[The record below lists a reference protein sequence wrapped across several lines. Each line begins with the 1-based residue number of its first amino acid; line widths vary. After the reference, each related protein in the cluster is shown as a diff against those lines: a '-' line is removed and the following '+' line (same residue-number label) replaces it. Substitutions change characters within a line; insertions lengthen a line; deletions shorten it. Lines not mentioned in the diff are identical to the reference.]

1 MRRWIVHALAAFAL
15 LLPPAVPAFVE
26 EPFVVDD
33 IRVEGAE
40 RLEVGTVL
48 NYLPV
53 RAGETFSQDDA
64 RRAVRALY
72 DTGLFRDVALYRE
85 GDILVVEVD
94 ERPAITE
101 INIDGDFSIEEEDL
115 LRSLEQIGLARGR
128 IFDRS
133 LFAQIGQVL
142 REQMYSRG
150 KYAMELE
157 TDVRELD
164 QDRVAIDITLREGRT
179 ARIRQINIIGNE
191 AFSDA
196 ELKDLM
202 DSAVPGPLSLWSSAD
217 EYSRTQL
224 EGDLEDIRSH
234 YLNRGYADFSISS
247 SQVTITPDRKEIY
260 ISINIDEGERYKF
273 GSIEIQGDLPVPMEE
288 LEDRIVIR
296 EGDAFSRQLLI
307 ESRSG
312 IADRLADDGYAFAN
326 INIIPRSNTE
336 ERRVDVRFDVEPGK
350 KVHVRRISFTGH
362 VATEDIVYRRE
373 LRQFEG
379 AQYSPSA
386 VDRSRVR
393 LQRLP
398 QVQSVEVSTSRVP
411 GRDDQ
416 IDVEFSIM
424 ERPTGS
430 FSVGAGL
437 SSSQGIVF
445 NVGLEQ
451 KNLLGTGRDL
461 KFNVDTSE
469 ENRRFIIRYTNPY
482 YTDWGMSRSLR
493 LAYEETDPTRITDTR
508 NFFSDRLA
516 VGFDYGIPI
525 SEFES
530 VDLGLG
536 IEGTRIGTTESTP
549 GEILDFLDERGDEF
563 AYLKATVGYRNDSRN
578 RTIFADRGAL
588 NRIWSSFVLPGGDIE
603 FAKVTYSFE
612 GYTQLT
618 DKLVFSP
625 SFRIDWGSGYAG
637 DEDLPFFER
646 FFAGGIRSVRGYAGG
661 SLGPKFD
668 NGDPSGGDL
677 RTVGSLELVFPP
689 PFSPESPNTRLS
701 AFYDFGTVFENVDAY
716 DVDDLRTSLGV
727 SFNWR
732 SPIGPLSFSYAEAL
746 NPQQGDET
754 EKFQFTIGTLF

>member
-1 MRRWIVHALAAFAL
+1 MRRWIVHALAALGL

-53 RAGETFSQDDA
+53 RAGETFSQEDA

-72 DTGLFRDVALYRE
+72 DTGLFRDVALHRE

-164 QDRVAIDITLREGRT
+164 PDRVAIDITLREGKT

-191 AFSDA
+191 AFSDE

-202 DSAVPGPLSLWSSAD
+202 DSGIPGPLSLWSSAD

-224 EGDLEDIRSH
+224 EGDLENIRSH

-260 ISINIDEGERYKF
+260 ITINIDEGERYIF
-273 GSIEIQGDLPVPMEE
+273 GSVEIQGDLPVPREE

-326 INIIPRSNTE
+326 INIIPRSDTE

-379 AQYSPSA
+379 AQYSPAA

-398 QVQSVEVSTSRVP
+398 QVQSVELSTSRVP

-416 IDVEFSIM
+416 IDVELSIT

-437 SSSQGIVF
+437 SSSQGVVF

-461 KFNVDTSE
+461 KLNVDTSE

-482 YTDWGMSRSLR
+482 YTDWGVSRSLR
-493 LAYEETDPTRITDTR
+493 LSYEETDPTRITDTR
-508 NFFSDRLA
+508 NFFSDRLS

-549 GEILDFLDERGDEF
+549 GDILDFLNERGDEF
-563 AYLKATVGYRNDSRN
+563 AYLRGTVGYRHDSRN
-578 RTIFADRGAL
+578 RTVFADRGAL

-603 FAKVTYSFE
+603 FAKLTYSFE

-625 SFRIDWGSGYAG
+625 SFQIDWGSGYAG

-677 RTVGSLELVFPP
+677 RTVGSLEFVFPP
-689 PFSPESPNTRLS
+689 PYSPESPNTRLS

-716 DVDDLRTSLGV
+716 DVDDLRTSVGV

-754 EKFQFTIGTLF
+754 ERFQFTIGTLF

>member
-1 MRRWIVHALAAFAL
+1 MRRWIVHALAAFAF
-15 LLPPAVPAFVE
+15 LLPAAATALVDE
-26 EPFVVDD
+26 SFVVGD

-53 RAGETFSQDDA
+53 RSGETFSREDA

-72 DTGLFRDVALYRE
+72 DTGLFRDVSLYRD

-101 INIDGDFSIEEEDL
+101 INIDGDFSIEEEQL
-115 LRSLEQIGLARGR
+115 LVSLEQIGLARGR

-133 LFAQIGQVL
+133 VFSQINQVL

-150 KYAMELE
+150 KYGMQLE
-157 TDVRELD
+157 TEVRELD
-164 QDRVAIDITLREGRT
+164 RDRVAVDITLREGKT
-179 ARIRQINIIGNE
+179 ARIRQISIIGNE
-191 AFSDA
+191 TFSDE
-196 ELKDLM
+196 ELKELM
-202 DSAVPGPLSLWSSAD
+202 DSGIPGPLSLWSSAD

-224 EGDLEDIRSH
+224 EGDLENIRSH
-234 YLNRGYADFSISS
+234 YLNRGYADFSINS

-260 ISINIDEGERYKF
+260 ISINIDEGEQYTF
-273 GSIEIQGDLPVPMEE
+273 GSIGIGGDLPVAKEE
-288 LEDRIVIR
+288 LEEQIVMQ
-296 EGDAFSRQLLI
+296 EGEIFSRQRLV
-307 ESRSG
+307 ESRAG
-312 IADRLADDGYAFAN
+312 IADRLAEEGYAFAN
-326 INIIPRSNTE
+326 INIIPRTDEE
-336 ERRVDVRFDVEPGK
+336 ERRVDVRFDIEPGK
-350 KVHVRRISFTGH
+350 KVHVRRITFTGH

-398 QVQSVEVSTSRVP
+398 QVQSVEVSTRRVS

-416 IDVEFSIM
+416 VDVEFAII

-445 NVGLEQ
+445 NIGLQQ
-451 KNLLGTGRDL
+451 KNLFGTGRDL
-461 KFNVDTSE
+461 NINVDTSE
-469 ENRRFIIRYTNPY
+469 DNRRFIVRYTNPY
-482 YTDWGMSRSLR
+482 YTDWGVSRSLR
-493 LAYEETDPTRITDTR
+493 VEYEETDPTRIIDTR
-508 NFFSDRLA
+508 NYFSDRLA

-525 SEFES
+525 SEYES
-530 VDLGLG
+530 VDLGFG
-536 IEGTRIGTTESTP
+536 VEGTRIGTTESTP
-549 GEILDFLDERGDEF
+549 ADILDFLDERGNEF
-563 AYLKATVGYRNDSRN
+563 AYLEGTIGYRHDSRN
-578 RTIFADRGAL
+578 RTIFADEGAL
-588 NRIWSSFVLPGGDIE
+588 HRVWSSIVLPGGDIE
-603 FAKVTYSFE
+603 FAKMGYSFE
-612 GYTQLT
+612 GHAALT
-618 DKLVFSP
+618 DDLVFSP
-625 SFRIDWGSGYAG
+625 SFRVDWGSGYDG

-661 SLGPKFD
+661 TLGPKFD

-689 PFSPESPNTRLS
+689 PYSPESPNTRLS
-701 AFYDFGTVFENVDAY
+701 AFYDFGTVFENADAY
-716 DVDDLRTSLGV
+716 DVDELRTSVGV

-746 NPQQGDET
+746 NPQERDET
-754 EKFQFTIGTLF
+754 ERFQFTIGTLF

>member
-1 MRRWIVHALAAFAL
+1 MRRWIVHAFAALAF
-15 LLPPAVPAFVE
+15 LLPAAAAALVDE
-26 EPFVVDD
+26 SFVVED
-33 IRVEGAE
+33 IRVEGVE

-53 RAGETFSQDDA
+53 RAGEDFSQEDA

-72 DTGLFRDVALYRE
+72 DTGLFRDVSLYRE

-101 INIDGDFSIEEEDL
+101 INIDGDFSIEEEQL
-115 LRSLEQIGLARGR
+115 LDSLEQIGLARGR

-133 LFAQIGQVL
+133 VFSQINQVL

-150 KYAMELE
+150 KYGMQLE
-157 TDVRELD
+157 TEVRELD
-164 QDRVAIDITLREGRT
+164 RDRVAIDITLREGKA

-191 AFSDA
+191 AFSDE
-196 ELKDLM
+196 ELKELM
-202 DSAVPGPLSLWSSAD
+202 DSGIPGPLSLWSSAD

-224 EGDLEDIRSH
+224 EGDLENIRSH
-234 YLNRGYADFSISS
+234 YLNRGYANFAIGS

-260 ISINIDEGERYKF
+260 ITINVDEGEQYTF
-273 GSIEIQGDLPVPMEE
+273 GSVDIVGDLPVPKEE
-288 LEDRIVIR
+288 LENQVLIQ
-296 EGDAFSRQLLI
+296 EGDTFSRQRLV
-307 ESRSG
+307 ETRTG
-312 IADRLADDGYAFAN
+312 IADRLSEEGYAFAN
-326 INIIPRSNTE
+326 INVTPRPDE
-336 ERRVDVRFDVEPGK
+336 DEQKVDIRFDVEPGK
-350 KVHVRRISFTGH
+350 KVHVRRITFSGH
-362 VATEDIVYRRE
+362 VATQDIVYRRE

-398 QVQSVEVSTSRVP
+398 QVQEVNVSTQRVS

-416 IDVEFSIM
+416 IDIEFAIS

-430 FSVGAGL
+430 LSIGAGV
-437 SSSQGIVF
+437 SSTEGVVF
-445 NVGLEQ
+445 SFGFEQ

-461 KFNVDTSE
+461 NLNVNTSQ

-493 LAYEETDPTRITDTR
+493 VEYEETDPTRLIDTR
-508 NFFSDRLA
+508 NYFSDRMSI
-516 VGFDYGIPI
+516 GFDYGVPI
-525 SEFES
+525 SEYQT
-530 VDLGLG
+530 VDLGIG
-536 IEGTRIGTTESTP
+536 VEGRRIGTTDSTP
-549 GEILDFLDERGDEF
+549 GDILGYLDERGNEF
-563 AYLKATVGYRNDSRN
+563 AYLKSTVGYRHDSRN
-578 RTIFADRGAL
+578 RTIFAESGSLHRTWL
-588 NRIWSSFVLPGGDIE
+588 SVVLPGGDIE
-603 FAKVTYSFE
+603 FAKTGYSFE
-612 GYTQLT
+612 GYASLT
-618 DKLVFSP
+618 DNLVFSP
-625 SFRIDWGSGYAG
+625 SFRLDWGSGYAG

-661 SLGPKFD
+661 TLGPKFD

-689 PFSPESPNTRLS
+689 PFSPESANTRLS
-701 AFYDFGTVFENVDAY
+701 AFYDFGTVFENADAY
-716 DVDDLRTSLGV
+716 DVDELRTAVGV

-746 NPQQGDET
+746 NPQEGDET
-754 EKFQFTIGTLF
+754 ETFQFTLGTLF